1 MVRAT
6 LRGPRLRA
14 RPLFRA
20 PGRQTGPPAAH
31 PVGRLRH
38 VRAAVARPRRN
49 RPDGDGGGSTSPRPS
64 VVNNTVCGS
73 AQYMS
78 PELLARGPYH
88 GQLAAGVLLYC
99 LVAGRFPY
107 PDNDKMTVGKSRE
120 FFFHLVFRRKS

>member
-64 VVNNTVCGS
+64 VVNSTVCGS

-88 GQLAAGVLLYC
+88 GQLAADVWAAGVLLYC

-107 PDNDKMTVGKSRE
+107 PGNDKMTVGNLANFS
-120 FFFHLVFRRKS
+120 FI